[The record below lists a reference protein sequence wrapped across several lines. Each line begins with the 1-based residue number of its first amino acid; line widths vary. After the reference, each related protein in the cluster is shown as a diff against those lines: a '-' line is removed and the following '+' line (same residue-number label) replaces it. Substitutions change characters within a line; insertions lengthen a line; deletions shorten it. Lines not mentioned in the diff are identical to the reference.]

1 MKELGKRILTA
12 AIGIPLAVYIFLTG
26 GVIFAVAILI
36 VSAYGLFEFYKMA
49 ENKGLKPIKSI
60 SIALST
66 LVGILYYLRLTN
78 VIDDYTLIVSFIAP
92 TLLMTSLLLVGLYRK
107 DISAITDIS
116 VSIGGIMYVAFPLF
130 CLITIR
136 EFDNL
141 SSTFIDWGYFVL
153 TLFVA
158 IWLCDSAAYF
168 IGRVIGKHKL
178 FPRHSPK
185 KSWEGAIAGFVFGTA
200 GFIGLNLWLNPTI
213 EITNS
218 IILSVVITI
227 FCQLGDLIESHF
239 KRDAGVKDSSNF
251 FPGHGG
257 FLDRFDGV
265 IYISPIVL
273 FILILQYM
281 TV

>member
-12 AIGIPLAVYIFLTG
+12 AIGIPLAIYIFLTG
-26 GVIFAVAILI
+26 GYIFAIAILI
-36 VSAYGLFEFYKMA
+36 ISGFGLYEFYNMA
-49 ENKGLKPIKSI
+49 EKKGLKPIKTVSI
-60 SIALST
+60 VLSSI
-66 LVGILYYLRLTN
+66 VGILFYLRL
-78 VIDDYTLIVSFIAP
+78 IDEIGNYTFILSFILP
-92 TLLMTSLLLVGLYRK
+92 TLLMTLLLLVALYRK
-107 DISAITDIS
+107 SISAITDIS

-130 CLITIR
+130 CLIAIR
-136 EFDNL
+136 DFNYLAVTDV
-141 SSTFIDWGYFVL
+141 DWGYFTL
-153 TLFVA
+153 TLFIG
-158 IWLCDSAAYF
+158 IWVCDSAAYF

-200 GFIGLNLWLNPTI
+200 GFVGLNYWLNPSI
-213 EITNS
+213 ELTNS
-218 IILSVVITI
+218 LILGIVITV
-227 FCQLGDLIESHF
+227 FCQFGDLIESHF
-239 KRDAGVKDSSNF
+239 KRDSGVKDSSNF

-273 FILILQYM
+273 LILILQYM